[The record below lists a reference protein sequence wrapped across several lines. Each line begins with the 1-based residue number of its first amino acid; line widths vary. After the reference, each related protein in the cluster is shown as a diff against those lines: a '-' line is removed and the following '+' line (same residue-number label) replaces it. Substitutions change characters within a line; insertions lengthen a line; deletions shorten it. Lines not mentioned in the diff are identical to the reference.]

1 MFTQSR
7 LAIFFFI
14 LLASLSFSARVFAA
28 SSTLAIT
35 NTGDGDSVQISVT
48 GDPNASVLFYYTK
61 TGSGVSLNF
70 LGNTN
75 AQGSF
80 ITTVSATTYQVAP
93 STPVHVSINNHASPD
108 VTWPAATAAS
118 GLSLTKTSLVLPLGQ
133 SASFTAF
140 NNGSNLLYLASNSSP
155 QVANVN
161 ISGNNISVSG
171 NNFGSTTITI
181 CANGT
186 TTACASAYV
195 TVQNT
200 NAIPL
205 TFSQTNVAVASGTSI
220 TVNALGGT
228 GSFVLVNNS
237 NSSVIQASMLG
248 AAVSLKALQTSGSSA
263 ITICSSDMSACGI
276 INANIGGTNS
286 TTLSFS
292 QSNPIITV
300 GQSTSVTISGSPAN
314 STLSLYSNSNDTI
327 VRAILSGSALNITG
341 LVAGTST
348 VTVCSSIGSCAAVT
362 ITVNATLSTGG
373 PITLSQNN
381 LWIAVGQSYGIA
393 ITGGEAPYST
403 LSPSSNITATIS
415 GNILT
420 ITGLA
425 SGSATVSVCSGA
437 GGCTTLSA
445 LVNGSGSTT
454 TSPSTSTQTV
464 TNISLSQNSVTVAG
478 GATASVN
485 ITGNG
490 GYSISSNSN
499 PLVATATVSGSIAT
513 VTGLTIGNTTVS
525 VCQNQGQCA
534 LLFISVT
541 SNSTVVAAAT
551 WTSCA
556 NEKQPCTFAGSQT
569 VRYGANGN
577 YFYKTLSSGTICS
590 NDTFGDPIDNVAK
603 TCSYGGVIPAGYVAP
618 VVATPITDSRGWTSC
633 AAEKGSCSFTGSK
646 SVRFGANGK
655 YVTRTFSNGVICSNA
670 TFGDP
675 IPNVAKTCSYQ
686 DIPDSLSS
694 TVTVIAPTATLKH
707 AVSFGMKGTDVTQLQ
722 KILTSNKL
730 YSGKISGSYDIAT
743 MTAVKKFQKQKGIKQ
758 TGNVGP
764 ATLTALNK

>member
-1 MFTQSR
+1 MFTRSR
-7 LAIFFFI
+7 LVLLFFV
-14 LLASLSFSARVFAA
+14 LLASLSFASHVFAA
-28 SSTLAIT
+28 SATLAIT

-48 GDPNASVLFYYTK
+48 GDPNSSVLLYYTK
-61 TGSGVSLNF
+61 TGSGASLNF
-70 LGNTN
+70 LGSTN
-75 AQGSF
+75 AQGSLV
-80 ITTVSATTYQVAP
+80 TTVSATTYQVSP
-93 STPVHVSINNHASPD
+93 TTPVHVSVNNQVSPD
-108 VTWPAATAAS
+108 VTWPATSVAN
-118 GLSLTKTSLVLPLGQ
+118 GFSLTKTSIVLPLGQ
-133 SASFTAF
+133 STSFTAF
-140 NNGSNLLYLASNSSP
+140 NTGSNLLYLSSNSSP

-161 ISGNNISVSG
+161 ISGNNITVQG
-171 NNFGSTTITI
+171 NNFGSTTVTI

-186 TTACASAYV
+186 TLACASAYV

-200 NAIPL
+200 NAVPL
-205 TFSQTNVAVASGTSI
+205 TFSQTNVSVASGTTV

-237 NSSVIQASMLG
+237 NSSAIQASMIG
-248 AAVSLKALQTSGSSA
+248 AAVSLTALQSTGSSA

-286 TTLSFS
+286 TALSFS
-292 QSNPIITV
+292 QTNPVITV
-300 GQSTSVTISGSPAN
+300 GQNTSLTIAGAPAN
-314 STLSLYSNSNDTI
+314 ATYSLYANSNTTFVQATLSGNLLT
-327 VRAILSGSALNITG
+327 LTG
-341 LVAGTST
+341 LAVGSSNI
-348 VTVCSSIGSCAAVT
+348 TVCSSIGSCAAVT
-362 ITVNATLSTGG
+362 VTVNATLSSGG
-373 PITLSQNN
+373 LIALSQNN

-393 ITGGEAPYST
+393 VTGGEAPYST
-403 LSPSSNITATIS
+403 LAVSSNVTATIS

-420 ITGLA
+420 ITGLVP
-425 SGSATVSVCSGA
+425 GSATVGVCSA
-437 GGCTTLSA
+437 EGGCTTLSA
-445 LVNGSGSTT
+445 LVNGTGSITTPSGTTPTT
-454 TSPSTSTQTV
+454 TT
-464 TNISLSQNSVTVAG
+464 ISLSQNSLSVAG

-499 PLVATATVSGSIAT
+499 PLVATATISGSTAT

-541 SNSTVVAAAT
+541 SNAPVIATPT
-551 WTSCA
+551 WTDCA
-556 NEKQPCTFAGSQT
+556 GEKQTCSFAGTQT

-577 YFYKTLSSGTICS
+577 YFYKTLASGSVCS
-590 NDTFGDPIDNVAK
+590 NDTFGDPIENVVK
-603 TCSYGGVIPAGYVAP
+603 TCSYGGAIPAGYVAP
-618 VVATPITDSRGWTSC
+618 VIATTPITDSSGWTTC

-670 TFGDP
+670 TFTDP

-686 DIPDSLSS
+686 DIPESLSS
-694 TVTVIAPTATLKH
+694 TVTVIAPAATLKH

-730 YSGKISGSYDIAT
+730 YSGKISGTYDVAT
-743 MTAVKKFQKQKGIKQ
+743 MAAVKKFQKQKGIKQ

-764 ATLTALNK
+764 ATLSALNK